1 MEHNIERRMAAVI
14 YEQAKEVDNLTQLV
28 NEQRH
33 FIGDLAND
41 LQRTQER
48 LNEMEVEAENL
59 VGIYEDLYKVHFNHH
74 PKGRSYGYESM
85 LRVLRG
91 TQDDELRDSSCNC
104 ADGTARTGDGRRSD
118 FSADERSAEVSQGAG
133 VLR

>member
-14 YEQAKEVDNLTQLV
+14 YEQAKEIDNLTQLV

-41 LQRTQER
+41 LQRMQER
-48 LNEMEVEAENL
+48 LNEVEVEAENF
-59 VGIYEDLYKVHFNHH
+59 VGIYEDLYNVHFNRH
-74 PKGRSYGYESM
+74 PKGRSYGYEAM

-104 ADGTARTGDGRRSD
+104 ADGSACTGDGRRSD
-118 FSADERSAEVSQGAG
+118 FSADEGSTEVSQGAG